1 MLVKLNEI
9 CNFQEGYVNPLQT
22 NPSYFDGDVKWVRA
36 NDVNYSKIYN
46 TSRTLTQKGF
56 KSAGKSALLFEPNS
70 IVVTKSG
77 TIGRCAI
84 INDYMCG
91 NRAIINV
98 CLKNNSLIDTLYVY
112 YYLSTLQE
120 YLTTIAVGS
129 VQKNLY
135 TSILGNVQINFKS
148 TEERQH
154 IVNILGSID
163 EKIENNE
170 QKIVKIK
177 ELMARLY
184 ENISL
189 NKDCV
194 KIGDLTCE
202 IKERLDDRTTRAF
215 SVINSGELVEQD
227 SYFDRQIHSKDMYK
241 YKVIRKYNFAYNPS
255 RINIGSVAMFEHDFG
270 AVSPIY
276 IAFSCNKKYSYY
288 INEFI
293 KTEQFNKEICLR
305 ANGSVRQSVNY
316 DVFVEIQI
324 PLPDESELTKYN
336 DEYAILQENIDSLKE
351 ENTKLNSLK
360 NLYLKK
366 FFG

>member
-1 MLVKLNEI
+1 MLIRDVLKINKELIDPQKHKDDLFHHFSLPAFDNNKTPEIQYGANILSSKFKLTRPCILFNKLNVRFKRIWNILATNNNDI
-9 CNFQEGYVNPLQT
+9 CSSEFLP
-22 NPSYFDGDVKWVRA
+22 
-36 NDVNYSKIYN
+36 
-46 TSRTLTQKGF
+46 
-56 KSAGKSALLFEPNS
+56 
-70 IVVTKSG
+70 
-77 TIGRCAI
+77 
-84 INDYMCG
+84 
-91 NRAIINV
+91 
-98 CLKNNSLIDTLYVY
+98 LYVY
-112 YYLSTLQE
+112 NDLFLQNYMYYLLLSDEVNNKLILDVNGTSSSHQRIDPNTLLNMEIQPKD
-120 YLTTIAVGS
+120 IAE
-129 VQKNLY
+129 Q
-135 TSILGNVQINFKS
+135 
-148 TEERQH
+148 QH
-154 IVNILGSID
+154 IVNILGTID
-163 EKIENNE
+163 DKIENNE
-170 QKIVKIK
+170 KKITKIK
-177 ELMARLY
+177 ELMAHLY

-202 IKERLDDRTTRAF
+202 IKERLDDRTAKAY

-241 YKVIRKYNFAYNPS
+241 YKVIRKYDFAYNPS

-293 KTEQFNKEICLR
+293 KTQQFNKEICLR

-324 PLPDESELTKYN
+324 PLPDENELTKYN
-336 DEYAILQENIDSLKE
+336 NEYAILQENIASLKN
-351 ENTKLNSLK
+351 ENTKLNDLK

>member
-1 MLVKLNEI
+1 MNNKRLLIKLS
-9 CNFQEGYVNPLQT
+9 P
-22 NPSYFDGDVKWVRA
+22 
-36 NDVNYSKIYN
+36 
-46 TSRTLTQKGF
+46 
-56 KSAGKSALLFEPNS
+56 
-70 IVVTKSG
+70 
-77 TIGRCAI
+77 
-84 INDYMCG
+84 G
-91 NRAIINV
+91 NNH
-98 CLKNNSLIDTLYVY
+98 L
-112 YYLSTLQE
+112 
-120 YLTTIAVGS
+120 
-129 VQKNLY
+129 
-135 TSILGNVQINFKS
+135 
-148 TEERQH
+148 
-154 IVNILGSID
+154 VNILGSID

-170 QKIVKIK
+170 QKIAKTK

-189 NKDCV
+189 NKECV
-194 KIGDLTCE
+194 KVGDLTSE
-202 IKERLDDRTTRAF
+202 IKERLDDRIAKAF

-241 YKVIRKYNFAYNPS
+241 YKVIRKYDFAYNPS

-276 IAFSCNKKYSYY
+276 IAFSCDKKYSYY

-305 ANGSVRQSVNY
+305 VNGSVRQSVNY

-336 DEYAILQENIDSLKE
+336 DKYAILQENIDSLKK
-351 ENTKLNSLK
+351 ENTKLNNLK

>member
-1 MLVKLNEI
+1 MKIIKIHDIGRTITGTTPSTKDPLNYNSKDI
-9 CNFQEGYVNPLQT
+9 MFIGPSDIKNNRYIVNTEKHISFFAFSNLPTRQL
-22 NPSYFDGDVKWVRA
+22 
-36 NDVNYSKIYN
+36 SK
-46 TSRTLTQKGF
+46 
-56 KSAGKSALLFEPNS
+56 NS
-70 IVVTKSG
+70 IVIDC
-77 TIGRCAI
+77 IGSDMGNVAI
-84 INDYMCG
+84 TTTNCITNQQINAITDINDK
-91 NRAIINV
+91 NV
-98 CLKNNSLIDTLYVY
+98 LYF
-112 YYLSTLQE
+112 YYLFSTKKHYFHQIGMNGSTMPIISKSLFDDIE
-120 YLTTIAVGS
+120 IAIHDDKE
-129 VQKNLY
+129 Q
-135 TSILGNVQINFKS
+135 
-148 TEERQH
+148 QH

-202 IKERLDDRTTRAF
+202 IKERLDDRTARAF

-241 YKVIRKYNFAYNPS
+241 YKVIRKFDFAYNPS

-276 IAFSCNKKYSYY
+276 IAFSCDKKYSYY

-336 DEYAILQENIDSLKE
+336 DEYAILQENIDSLKK
-351 ENTKLNSLK
+351 ENIKLNNLK

>member
-1 MLVKLNEI
+1 M
-9 CNFQEGYVNPLQT
+9 T
-22 NPSYFDGDVKWVRA
+22 
-36 NDVNYSKIYN
+36 
-46 TSRTLTQKGF
+46 
-56 KSAGKSALLFEPNS
+56 
-70 IVVTKSG
+70 
-77 TIGRCAI
+77 
-84 INDYMCG
+84 
-91 NRAIINV
+91 
-98 CLKNNSLIDTLYVY
+98 
-112 YYLSTLQE
+112 
-120 YLTTIAVGS
+120 
-129 VQKNLY
+129 
-135 TSILGNVQINFKS
+135 
-148 TEERQH
+148 
-154 IVNILGSID
+154 
-163 EKIENNE
+163 
-170 QKIVKIK
+170 KIK
-177 ELMARLY
+177 ELMAHLY

-202 IKERLDDRTTRAF
+202 IKERLDDRTAKAY

-241 YKVIRKYNFAYNPS
+241 YKVIRKYDFAYNPS

-293 KTEQFNKEICLR
+293 KTQQFNKEICLR

-324 PLPDESELTKYN
+324 PLPDENELTKYN
-336 DEYAILQENIDSLKE
+336 NEYAISHENIASLKN
-351 ENTKLNSLK
+351 ENTKLNDLK